1 MYSTSSK
8 TLRRS
13 AGGFSLIELLVVLVI
28 LGLLMGIVAPQFIGE
43 ADVARTR
50 TVFADFDR
58 IKSALQIYKLDNYV
72 YPTSEQGLEA
82 LVERPSLDPVP
93 KKWKQGGYVERVPT
107 DPWGNQYLYLSPG
120 ENGQTD
126 IYTLGADGVPGGE
139 GQNADLGNWQT
150 LNEVLENEG

>member
-1 MYSTSSK
+1 MRLRNSK
-8 TLRRS
+8 LHRG

-72 YPTSEQGLEA
+72 YPTSEQGLKA
-82 LVERPSLDPVP
+82 LVEKPTMDPVP
-93 KKWKQGGYVERVPT
+93 RKWKSGGYVERVPT
-107 DPWGNQYLYLSPG
+107 DPWGNEYLYLSPG
-120 ENGQTD
+120 EHGQVD
-126 IYTLGADGVPGGE
+126 IFTYGADGVPGGE
-139 GQNADLGNWQT
+139 GPNTDLGNWQT
-150 LNEVLENEG
+150 LDEVLASQE

>member
-1 MYSTSSK
+1 MRLISTK
-8 TLRRS
+8 NRS
-13 AGGFSLIELLVVLVI
+13 REKGFSLIELLVVLVI

-82 LVERPSLDPVP
+82 LVERPTLDPVP
-93 KKWKQGGYVERVPT
+93 KKWKQYVERVPT
-107 DPWGNQYLYLSPG
+107 DPWGNPYLYLSPG
-120 ENGQTD
+120 EHGQVD
-126 IYTLGADGVPGGE
+126 IYTLGADGVPGGD

-150 LNEVLENEG
+150 LDEALATQE

>member
-1 MYSTSSK
+1 MRLTSTK
-8 TLRRS
+8 NRKKEK
-13 AGGFSLIELLVVLVI
+13 GFSLIELLVVLVI

-72 YPTSEQGLEA
+72 YPTSEQGLQA
-82 LVERPSLDPVP
+82 LVERPTLDPVP
-93 KKWKQGGYVERVPT
+93 KKWKQYVERVPT
-107 DPWGNQYLYLSPG
+107 DPWGNPYLYLSPG
-120 ENGQTD
+120 EHGQVD

-139 GQNADLGNWQT
+139 GPNKDLGNWQA
-150 LNEVLENEG
+150 LDDVLASQE